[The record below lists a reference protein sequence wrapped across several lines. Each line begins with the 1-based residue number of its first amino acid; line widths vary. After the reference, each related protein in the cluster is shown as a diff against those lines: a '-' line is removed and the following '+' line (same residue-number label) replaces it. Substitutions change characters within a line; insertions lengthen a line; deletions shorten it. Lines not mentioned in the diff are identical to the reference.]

1 MLQRHGG
8 LLFLLLQFW
17 SSTTTAQP
25 AALAVEPPSRCFLRL
40 LHGKYDE
47 DCLRE
52 ENITRTPCVRPA
64 LITGTSGSGTAR
76 TAALFRVAGF
86 HAVWQD
92 HGYVDGDEDAELL
105 VSWFSRADVEGL
117 RRASGFHWPWK
128 ARYWELP
135 PFDATTPPLKPE
147 NL

>member
-1 MLQRHGG
+1 MKSAG
-8 LLFLLLQFW
+8 
-17 SSTTTAQP
+17 
-25 AALAVEPPSRCFLRL
+25 EI
-40 LHGKYDE
+40 
-47 DCLRE
+47 E
-52 ENITRTPCVRPA
+52 EA
-64 LITGTSGSGTAR
+64 GSE
-76 TAALFRVAGF
+76 
-86 HAVWQD
+86 
-92 HGYVDGDEDAELL
+92 DEDAELL